1 MNVIEYLLENKI
13 IVYNWRDRRYMKT
26 IRDNEEEKKKYGDFN
41 IVFIG
46 HPMRQK
52 QELVIENEKYNISF
66 DGFNDE
72 KNNEDP
78 FIWNKN
84 FLYSFCHAN
93 HALSAEIR
101 QKINKEKEEVYLVF
115 VAPTKENPEIVEI
128 DTILKAKEIYEW
140 PNKNERFEE
149 NLCSQI
155 FNENVVKHHL
165 PNLPGDGTISEHD
178 NVNLYICVG
187 KADGSFLPM
196 VKGKKEDEG
205 KFIPFIFDKDRSK
218 DLLDLIQIK
227 NSNRYY
233 VAKKTSPRIF
243 NNKNKKDKFVS
254 ITKIVLDL
262 IKEEHDSRNK
272 LIDGKRFLRANQIYN
287 LDEDYRNQ
295 DQSESVNK

>member
-1 MNVIEYLLENKI
+1 MDTVR
-13 IVYNWRDRRYMKT
+13 YND
-26 IRDNEEEKKKYGDFN
+26 EKKKNYDEFN

-46 HPMRQK
+46 LPIRQK
-52 QELVIENEKYNISF
+52 QELVIDKEKYKISF

-101 QKINKEKEEVYLVF
+101 QRIKEDVYLVF

-128 DTILKAKEIYEW
+128 DTIIKAEQIYEW
-140 PNKNERFEE
+140 PPKNRRFEE

-155 FNENVVKHHL
+155 FNENVVKYHL
-165 PNLPGDGTISEHD
+165 PDLPGDGTISEHD
-178 NVNLYICVG
+178 NVNLYTCIG
-187 KADGSFLPM
+187 KTDGSFLPM

-205 KFIPFIFDKDRSK
+205 NFIPFIFDKDQSK

-272 LIDGKRFLRANQIYN
+272 LIDGKRFLKAKQIYN

>member
-1 MNVIEYLLENKI
+1 MATVRNN
-13 IVYNWRDRRYMKT
+13 D
-26 IRDNEEEKKKYGDFN
+26 EKKKNYDEFN

-46 HPMRQK
+46 HPIRQK
-52 QELVIENEKYNISF
+52 QELVIDKEKYKISF
-66 DGFNDE
+66 DGFKDE

-101 QKINKEKEEVYLVF
+101 QRIKEDVYLVF

-128 DTILKAKEIYEW
+128 DTIIKAEQIYKW
-140 PNKNERFEE
+140 PPKNKRFEE

-155 FNENVVKHHL
+155 
-165 PNLPGDGTISEHD
+165 SEHD
-178 NVNLYICVG
+178 NVNLYTCVG

-243 NNKNKKDKFVS
+243 NNETKKEIFES
-254 ITKIVLDL
+254 ISKIVIDL
-262 IKEEHDSRNK
+262 IKEECENRNK
-272 LIDGKRFLRANQIYN
+272 IIDDKRFPKAKQIYN

-295 DQSESVNK
+295 DQSE

>member
-1 MNVIEYLLENKI
+1 MATVRNSN
-13 IVYNWRDRRYMKT
+13 
-26 IRDNEEEKKKYGDFN
+26 EKKKNYDEFN

-46 HPMRQK
+46 HPIRQK
-52 QELVIENEKYNISF
+52 QELVIDKEKYKISF
-66 DGFNDE
+66 DGFKDE

-93 HALSAEIR
+93 HALSPEIR
-101 QKINKEKEEVYLVF
+101 QRIKEDVYLVF

-128 DTILKAKEIYEW
+128 DTIIKAEQIYKW
-140 PNKNERFEE
+140 PPKNKRFEE

-155 FNENVVKHHL
+155 FNENVVKYHL
-165 PNLPGDGTISEHD
+165 PFYL
-178 NVNLYICVG
+178 
-187 KADGSFLPM
+187 LPM

-243 NNKNKKDKFVS
+243 NNETKKEIFES
-254 ITKIVLDL
+254 ISKIVIDL
-262 IKEEHDSRNK
+262 IKEECENRNK
-272 LIDGKRFLRANQIYN
+272 IIDDKRFLKAKQIYN

-295 DQSESVNK
+295 DQSE